1 MSKVSPIFALAL
13 CVATITVA
21 LAETAAGNQLGA
33 LYERGVDFDSYLGG
47 MTEKGDLWQRARTAA
62 ELPADVEYTA
72 QRIPGQWRLLV
83 VSEELCH
90 DSQNTVPYLAALA
103 ASMPGVELRIVDSKL
118 GKPVMEARRTP
129 DDRGATPTVVI
140 LDEHGADAGCWIE
153 RPAALQTFYLENKQ
167 AFRNAGKHERE
178 RLESEFKNWYQRD
191 AGATTLREF
200 IVLLD
205 AAARGAR
212 GCSAPTT
219 QTTSGGA
226 GPN

>member
-1 MSKVSPIFALAL
+1 
-13 CVATITVA
+13 
-21 LAETAAGNQLGA
+21 
-33 LYERGVDFDSYLGG
+33 
-47 MTEKGDLWQRARTAA
+47 
-62 ELPADVEYTA
+62 
-72 QRIPGQWRLLV
+72 
-83 VSEELCH
+83 
-90 DSQNTVPYLAALA
+90 
-103 ASMPGVELRIVDSKL
+103 
-118 GKPVMEARRTP
+118 
-129 DDRGATPTVVI
+129 VI